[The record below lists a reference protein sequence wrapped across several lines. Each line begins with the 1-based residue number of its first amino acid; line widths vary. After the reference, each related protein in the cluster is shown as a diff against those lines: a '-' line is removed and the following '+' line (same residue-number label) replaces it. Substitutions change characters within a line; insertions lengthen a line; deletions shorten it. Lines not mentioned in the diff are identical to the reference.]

1 MGYHLDGVHYEG
13 KASGEQ
19 GSSYPAVY
27 ILPGA
32 VVQTEKMGEGM
43 DEREWRGWNED
54 EGR

>member
-13 KASGEQ
+13 KVTGDEQ
-19 GSSYPAVY
+19 SYPAVY

-32 VVQTEKMGEGM
+32 VVQTEKMGEKM
-43 DEREWRGWNED
+43 DEREWRSWNED